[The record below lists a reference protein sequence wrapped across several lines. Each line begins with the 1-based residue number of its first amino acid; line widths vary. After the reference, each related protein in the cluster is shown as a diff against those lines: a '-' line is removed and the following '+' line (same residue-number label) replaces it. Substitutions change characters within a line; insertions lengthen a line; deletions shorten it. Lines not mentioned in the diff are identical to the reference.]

1 MQIYKHGKLL
11 LTAEYAVLDGACA
24 LALPT
29 VKGQKFTITI
39 GDQVDTIIW
48 QAFDCEGEL
57 WFWAEIRP
65 SDWTVIKTNET
76 GSAPAIIQ
84 LLKAIHT
91 QNPSMFT
98 SGSGLKIKCQLEFPQ
113 DWGLGS
119 SSTLIAA
126 MAEWSKTD
134 PYWLSKKTF
143 GGSGYDL
150 AAANMNGPFI
160 YQLSENGPKI
170 KTTPLNWPFKD
181 QLYFIHRNKKQ
192 NSRESISHYRNRS
205 INEAWLNQINDLTQE
220 FIQARDAQD
229 FGQLIRA
236 HESAIAGALNLIPI
250 KQELFPDF
258 KGEIKSLGGWGG
270 DFMLALGPK
279 SSPDYFKAKGFPTVI
294 SFTDMVR

>member
-29 VKGQKFTITI
+29 VKGQKFTITQK
-39 GDQVDTIIW
+39 DQANTVIW
-48 QAFDCEGEL
+48 QALDCEGKL
-57 WFWAEIRP
+57 WFWAEIRT
-65 SDWTVIKTNET
+65 SDWTVIKTNEM
-76 GSAPAIIQ
+76 GSARAIIQ
-84 LLKAIHT
+84 LLKAIHA
-91 QNPSMFT
+91 QNPSMFP
-98 SGSGLKIKCQLEFPQ
+98 SGSGLKIKCQLEFRQ

-160 YQLSENGPKI
+160 YQLSDNGPKI

-192 NSRESISHYRNRS
+192 NSRESIAHYRNRS
-205 INEAWLNQINDLTQE
+205 INEAWLNQINNLTQE
-220 FIQARDAQD
+220 FVQARDAQD

-236 HESAIAGALNLIPI
+236 HESAIAEVLNLIPV

-294 SFTDMVR
+294 SFADMVR

>member
-29 VKGQKFTITI
+29 VKGQKFTITQK
-39 GDQVDTIIW
+39 DQANTVIW
-48 QAFDCEGEL
+48 QALDCEGKL
-57 WFWAEIRP
+57 WFWAEIRT

-76 GSAPAIIQ
+76 GSARAIIQ
-84 LLKAIHT
+84 LLKAIHA
-91 QNPSMFT
+91 QNPSMFS

-192 NSRESISHYRNRS
+192 NSRESIAHYRNRS

-229 FGQLIRA
+229 FGQLIRE
-236 HESAIAGALNLIPI
+236 HESAIAGALNLIPV

-294 SFTDMVR
+294 SFADMVR

>member
-29 VKGQKFTITI
+29 VKGQKFTITQK
-39 GDQVDTIIW
+39 DQANTVIW
-48 QAFDCEGEL
+48 QALDCEGKL
-57 WFWAEIRP
+57 WFWAEIRT

-76 GSAPAIIQ
+76 GSARAIIQ
-84 LLKAIHT
+84 LLKAIHA

-192 NSRESISHYRNRS
+192 NSRESIAHYRNRS

-236 HESAIAGALNLIPI
+236 HESAIAGALNLIPV

-270 DFMLALGPK
+270 DFMLAFGPK

>member
-29 VKGQKFTITI
+29 VKGQKFTITKK
-39 GDQVDTIIW
+39 DQANTVIW
-48 QAFDCEGEL
+48 QALDCEGKL
-57 WFWAEIRP
+57 WFWAEIRT

-76 GSAPAIIQ
+76 GSARAIIQ
-84 LLKAIHT
+84 LLKAIHA
-91 QNPSMFT
+91 QNPSMFP
-98 SGSGLKIKCQLEFPQ
+98 SGSGLKIKCQLEFRQ

-170 KTTPLNWPFKD
+170 KTTPLNWSFKD

-192 NSRESISHYRNRS
+192 NSRESIAHYRNQS
-205 INEAWLNQINDLTQE
+205 ISETWLNQINDLTQE

-236 HESAIAGALNLIPI
+236 HESAIAEVLNLIPV

-294 SFTDMVR
+294 SFADMVR

>member
-29 VKGQKFTITI
+29 VKGQKFTITQK
-39 GDQVDTIIW
+39 DQANTVIW
-48 QAFDCEGEL
+48 QALDCEGKL
-57 WFWAEIRP
+57 WFWAEIRT

-76 GSAPAIIQ
+76 GSARAIIQ
-84 LLKAIHT
+84 LLKAIHA
-91 QNPSMFT
+91 QNPSMFP

-192 NSRESISHYRNRS
+192 NSRESIAHYRNRS

-236 HESAIAGALNLIPI
+236 HESAIAGALNLIPV

-294 SFTDMVR
+294 SFADMVR

>member
-29 VKGQKFTITI
+29 VKGQKFTITQK
-39 GDQVDTIIW
+39 DQANTVIW
-48 QAFDCEGEL
+48 QALDCEGKL
-57 WFWAEIRP
+57 WFWAEIRT

-76 GSAPAIIQ
+76 GSARAIIQ

-91 QNPSMFT
+91 QNPSMFS

-192 NSRESISHYRNRS
+192 NSRESIAHYRNRS

-220 FIQARDAQD
+220 FVQARDAQD

-236 HESAIAGALNLIPI
+236 HESAIAEVLNLIPV

>member
-29 VKGQKFTITI
+29 VKGQKFTITQK
-39 GDQVDTIIW
+39 DQANTVIW
-48 QAFDCEGEL
+48 QALDCEGKL
-57 WFWAEIRP
+57 WFWAEIRT

-76 GSAPAIIQ
+76 GSARAIIQ
-84 LLKAIHT
+84 LLKAIHA
-91 QNPSMFT
+91 QNPSMFP
-98 SGSGLKIKCQLEFPQ
+98 SGSGLKIKCQLEFRQ

-192 NSRESISHYRNRS
+192 NSRESIAHYRNQS
-205 INEAWLNQINDLTQE
+205 ISETWLNQINDLTQE

-236 HESAIAGALNLIPI
+236 HESAIAEVLNLIPV

-294 SFTDMVR
+294 SFADMVR

>member
-29 VKGQKFTITI
+29 VKGQKFTITQK
-39 GDQVDTIIW
+39 DQANTVIW
-48 QAFDCEGEL
+48 QALDCEGKL
-57 WFWAEIRP
+57 WFWAEIRT
-65 SDWTVIKTNET
+65 SDWTVIKTNEM
-76 GSAPAIIQ
+76 GSARAIIQ
-84 LLKAIHT
+84 LLKAIHA
-91 QNPSMFT
+91 QNPSMFP

-126 MAEWSKTD
+126 MAEWSETD

-192 NSRESISHYRNRS
+192 NSRESIAHYRNRS
-205 INEAWLNQINDLTQE
+205 INETWLNQINDLTQE
-220 FIQARDAQD
+220 FVQARDAQD

-236 HESAIAGALNLIPI
+236 HESAIAGALNLIPV

-294 SFTDMVR
+294 SFADMVR

>member
-29 VKGQKFTITI
+29 VKGQKFTITQK
-39 GDQVDTIIW
+39 DQANTVIW
-48 QAFDCEGEL
+48 QALDCEGKL
-57 WFWAEIRP
+57 WFWAEIRT
-65 SDWTVIKTNET
+65 SDWTVIKTNEM
-76 GSAPAIIQ
+76 GSARAIIQ
-84 LLKAIHT
+84 LLKAIHA
-91 QNPSMFT
+91 QNPSMFP

-192 NSRESISHYRNRS
+192 NSRESIAHYRNRS
-205 INEAWLNQINDLTQE
+205 INETWLNQINDLTQE
-220 FIQARDAQD
+220 FVQARDAQD
-229 FGQLIRA
+229 FGQLIQA
-236 HESAIAGALNLIPI
+236 HESAIAGALNLIPV

-294 SFTDMVR
+294 SFADMVR

>member
-29 VKGQKFTITI
+29 VKGQKFTITQK
-39 GDQVDTIIW
+39 DQANTVIW
-48 QAFDCEGEL
+48 QALDCEGKL
-57 WFWAEIRP
+57 WFWAEIRT

-76 GSAPAIIQ
+76 GSARAIIQ

-91 QNPSMFT
+91 QNPSMFS

-192 NSRESISHYRNRS
+192 NSRESIAHYRNRS

-220 FIQARDAQD
+220 FVQARDAQD

-236 HESAIAGALNLIPI
+236 HESAIAGALNLIPV

-294 SFTDMVR
+294 SFADMVR

>member
-29 VKGQKFTITI
+29 VKGQKFTITQK
-39 GDQVDTIIW
+39 DQANTVIW
-48 QAFDCEGEL
+48 QALDCEGKL
-57 WFWAEIRP
+57 WFWAEIRT

-76 GSAPAIIQ
+76 GSARAIIQ
-84 LLKAIHT
+84 LLKAIHA
-91 QNPSMFT
+91 QNPSMFP
-98 SGSGLKIKCQLEFPQ
+98 SGSGLKIKCQLEFRQ

-192 NSRESISHYRNRS
+192 NSRESIAHYRNRS

-236 HESAIAGALNLIPI
+236 HESAIAGALNLIPV

-294 SFTDMVR
+294 SFADMVR

>member
-29 VKGQKFTITI
+29 VKGQKFTITQK
-39 GDQVDTIIW
+39 DQANTVIW
-48 QAFDCEGEL
+48 QALDCEGKL
-57 WFWAEIRP
+57 WFWAEIRT
-65 SDWTVIKTNET
+65 SDWTVIKTNEM
-76 GSAPAIIQ
+76 GSARAIIQ
-84 LLKAIHT
+84 LLKAIHA
-91 QNPSMFT
+91 QNPSMFP

-192 NSRESISHYRNRS
+192 NSRESIAHYRNRS

-220 FIQARDAQD
+220 FVQARDAQD

-236 HESAIAGALNLIPI
+236 HESAIAGALNLIPV

-294 SFTDMVR
+294 SFADMVR

>member
-29 VKGQKFTITI
+29 VKGQKFTITQK
-39 GDQVDTIIW
+39 DQANTVIW
-48 QAFDCEGEL
+48 QALDCEGKL
-57 WFWAEIRP
+57 WFWAEIRT

-76 GSAPAIIQ
+76 GSARAIIQ

-91 QNPSMFT
+91 QNPSMFS

-192 NSRESISHYRNRS
+192 NSRESIAHYRNRS

-236 HESAIAGALNLIPI
+236 HESAMAEVLNLIPV

-294 SFTDMVR
+294 SFADMVR

>member
-29 VKGQKFTITI
+29 VKGQKFTITQK
-39 GDQVDTIIW
+39 DQANTVIW
-48 QAFDCEGEL
+48 QALDCEGKL
-57 WFWAEIRP
+57 WFWAEIRT

-76 GSAPAIIQ
+76 GSARAIIQ
-84 LLKAIHT
+84 LLKAIHA
-91 QNPSMFT
+91 QNPSMFP

-192 NSRESISHYRNRS
+192 NSRESIAHYRNRS

-220 FIQARDAQD
+220 FVQARDAQD

-236 HESAIAGALNLIPI
+236 HESAIAGALNLIPV

-294 SFTDMVR
+294 SFADMVR

>member
-29 VKGQKFTITI
+29 VKGQKFTITQK
-39 GDQVDTIIW
+39 DQANTVIW
-48 QAFDCEGEL
+48 QALDCEGKL
-57 WFWAEIRP
+57 WFWAEIRT

-76 GSAPAIIQ
+76 GSARAIIQ
-84 LLKAIHT
+84 LLKAIHA
-91 QNPSMFT
+91 QNPSMFP

-160 YQLSENGPKI
+160 YQLSDNGPKI

-192 NSRESISHYRNRS
+192 NSRESIAHYRNRS

-236 HESAIAGALNLIPI
+236 HESAIAEVLNLIPV

-294 SFTDMVR
+294 SFADMVR

>member
-29 VKGQKFTITI
+29 VKGQKFTITQK
-39 GDQVDTIIW
+39 DQADTIIW
-48 QAFDCEGEL
+48 QAFDCEGKL
-57 WFWAEIRP
+57 WFWAEIRT

-76 GSAPAIIQ
+76 GSAEAIIQ

-91 QNPSMFT
+91 HNPSMF
-98 SGSGLKIKCQLEFPQ
+98 SSDLGLKIKCQLEFPQ

-143 GGSGYDL
+143 EGSGYDL

-160 YQLSENGPKI
+160 YQLSDNGPKI
-170 KTTPLNWPFKD
+170 QTTSLNWPFKD

-192 NSRESISHYRNRS
+192 NSRESIAHYRNRS

-236 HESAIAGALNLIPI
+236 HESAIAGALNLIPV

-270 DFMLALGPK
+270 DFMLAFGPK

-294 SFTDMVR
+294 SFADMVR

>member
-29 VKGQKFTITI
+29 VKGQKFTITQK
-39 GDQVDTIIW
+39 DQANTVIW
-48 QAFDCEGEL
+48 QALDCEGKL
-57 WFWAEIRP
+57 WFWAEIRT

-76 GSAPAIIQ
+76 GSARAIIQ

-91 QNPSMFT
+91 QNPSMFS

-119 SSTLIAA
+119 SSTLISA

-160 YQLSENGPKI
+160 YQLSDNGPKI

-192 NSRESISHYRNRS
+192 NSRASIAHYRNQS
-205 INEAWLNQINDLTQE
+205 ISEAWLNQINDLTQE

-236 HESAIAGALNLIPI
+236 HESAIAGALNLIPV

-294 SFTDMVR
+294 SFADMVR

>member
-29 VKGQKFTITI
+29 VKGQKFTITQK
-39 GDQVDTIIW
+39 DQANTVIW
-48 QAFDCEGEL
+48 QALDCEGKL
-57 WFWAEIRP
+57 WFWAEIRT

-76 GSAPAIIQ
+76 GSAGAIIQ
-84 LLKAIHT
+84 LLKAIHA
-91 QNPSMFT
+91 QNPSMFP
-98 SGSGLKIKCQLEFPQ
+98 SGSGLKIKCQLEFRQ

-192 NSRESISHYRNRS
+192 NSRESIAHYRNQS
-205 INEAWLNQINDLTQE
+205 ISETWLNQINDLTQE

-236 HESAIAGALNLIPI
+236 HESAIAEVLNLIPV

-294 SFTDMVR
+294 SFADMVR

>member
-29 VKGQKFTITI
+29 VKGQKFTITQK
-39 GDQVDTIIW
+39 DQANTVIW
-48 QAFDCEGEL
+48 QALDCEGKL
-57 WFWAEIRP
+57 WFWAEIRT

-76 GSAPAIIQ
+76 GSARAIIQ
-84 LLKAIHT
+84 LLKAIHA
-91 QNPSMFT
+91 QNPSMFP

-192 NSRESISHYRNRS
+192 NSRESIAHYRNRS
-205 INEAWLNQINDLTQE
+205 INETWLNQINDLTQE

-229 FGQLIRA
+229 FGQLVRA
-236 HESAIAGALNLIPI
+236 HESAIAGALNLIPV

-294 SFTDMVR
+294 SFADMVR

>member
-29 VKGQKFTITI
+29 VKGQKFTITQK
-39 GDQVDTIIW
+39 DQANTVIW
-48 QAFDCEGEL
+48 QALDCEGKL
-57 WFWAEIRP
+57 WFWAEIRT

-76 GSAPAIIQ
+76 GSARAIIQ
-84 LLKAIHT
+84 LLKAIHIK
-91 QNPSMFT
+91 NPSMF
-98 SGSGLKIKCQLEFPQ
+98 SSDSGLKIKCQLEFPK

-150 AAANMNGPFI
+150 AAANINGPFI
-160 YQLSENGPKI
+160 YQLSDNGPKI
-170 KTTPLNWPFKD
+170 QTTPLNWPFKD

-192 NSRESISHYRNRS
+192 NSRASIAHYRNRS

-236 HESAIAGALNLIPI
+236 HESAIAGALNLIPV

-270 DFMLALGPK
+270 DFMLAFGPK

>member
-1 MQIYKHGKLL
+1 MQIYQHGKLL

-29 VKGQKFTITI
+29 VKGQKFTITQK
-39 GDQVDTIIW
+39 DQANTVIW
-48 QAFDCEGEL
+48 QALDYEGKL
-57 WFWAEIRP
+57 WFWAEIRT

-76 GSAPAIIQ
+76 GSARAIIQ

-91 QNPSMFT
+91 QNPSMFS

-192 NSRESISHYRNRS
+192 NSRESIAHYRNQS
-205 INEAWLNQINDLTQE
+205 ISEAWLYQINVLTQE

-236 HESAIAGALNLIPI
+236 HESAIAEVLNLIPV

-294 SFTDMVR
+294 SFADMVR

>member
-29 VKGQKFTITI
+29 VKGQKFTITQK
-39 GDQVDTIIW
+39 DQANTVIW
-48 QAFDCEGEL
+48 QALNCEGKL
-57 WFWAEIRP
+57 WFWAEIRT

-76 GSAPAIIQ
+76 GSARAIIQ
-84 LLKAIHT
+84 LLKAIHA
-91 QNPSMFT
+91 QNPSMFP

-192 NSRESISHYRNRS
+192 NSRESIAHYRNRS

-236 HESAIAGALNLIPI
+236 HESAIAGALNLIPV

-294 SFTDMVR
+294 SFADMVR

>member
-29 VKGQKFTITI
+29 VKGQKFTITQK
-39 GDQVDTIIW
+39 DQANTVIW
-48 QAFDCEGEL
+48 QALNCEGKL
-57 WFWAEIRP
+57 WFWAEIRT

-76 GSAPAIIQ
+76 GSARAIIQ
-84 LLKAIHT
+84 LLKAIHA
-91 QNPSMFT
+91 QNPSMFP
-98 SGSGLKIKCQLEFPQ
+98 SGSGLKIKCQLEFRQ

-170 KTTPLNWPFKD
+170 QTTSLNWPFKD

-192 NSRESISHYRNRS
+192 NSRKSISHYRNRS
-205 INEAWLNQINDLTQE
+205 IGEGWLNQINDLTQG

-229 FGQLIRA
+229 FGELIRA

-258 KGEIKSLGGWGG
+258 EGEIKSLGGWGG

-279 SSPDYFKAKGFPTVI
+279 SSPDYFKAKGFPTVV
-294 SFTDMVR
+294 SFADMVR

>member
-29 VKGQKFTITI
+29 VKGQKFTITQK
-39 GDQVDTIIW
+39 DQANTVIW
-48 QAFDCEGEL
+48 QALDCEGKL
-57 WFWAEIRP
+57 WFWAEIRT

-76 GSAPAIIQ
+76 GSARAIIQ
-84 LLKAIHT
+84 LLKAIHA
-91 QNPSMFT
+91 QNPSMFP

-134 PYWLSKKTF
+134 HYWLSKKTF

-192 NSRESISHYRNRS
+192 NSRASIAHYRNQS
-205 INEAWLNQINDLTQE
+205 ISEAWLNQINDLTQE
-220 FIQARDAQD
+220 FVQARDAQD

-236 HESAIAGALNLIPI
+236 HESAIAGALNLIPV

-270 DFMLALGPK
+270 DFILALGPK

-294 SFTDMVR
+294 SFADMVR

>member
-29 VKGQKFTITI
+29 VKGQKFTITQK
-39 GDQVDTIIW
+39 DQANTIIW
-48 QAFDCEGEL
+48 QALDCEGKL
-57 WFWAEIRP
+57 WFWAEIRT

-76 GSAPAIIQ
+76 GSARAIIQ
-84 LLKAIHT
+84 LLKAIHA
-91 QNPSMFT
+91 QNPSMFP

-192 NSRESISHYRNRS
+192 NSRESIAHYRNRS

-236 HESAIAGALNLIPI
+236 HESAIAGALNLIPV

-294 SFTDMVR
+294 SFADMVR

>member
-29 VKGQKFTITI
+29 VKGQKFTITQK
-39 GDQVDTIIW
+39 DQANTVIW
-48 QAFDCEGEL
+48 QALDCEGKL
-57 WFWAEIRP
+57 WFWAEIRT

-76 GSAPAIIQ
+76 GSARAIIQ
-84 LLKAIHT
+84 LLKAIHA

-160 YQLSENGPKI
+160 YQLSDNGPKI
-170 KTTPLNWPFKD
+170 QTTSLNWPFKD

-192 NSRESISHYRNRS
+192 NSRESIAHYRNRS
-205 INEAWLNQINDLTQE
+205 IDEAWLNQINDLTQG

-229 FGQLIRA
+229 FGELIRA
-236 HESAIAGALNLIPI
+236 HESAIAGALNLIPV

>member
-1 MQIYKHGKLL
+1 
-11 LTAEYAVLDGACA
+11 
-24 LALPT
+24 
-29 VKGQKFTITI
+29 
-39 GDQVDTIIW
+39 
-48 QAFDCEGEL
+48 L
-57 WFWAEIRP
+57 WFWAEIRT

-76 GSAPAIIQ
+76 GSARAIIQ
-84 LLKAIHT
+84 LLKAIHA
-91 QNPSMFT
+91 QNPSMFP

-192 NSRESISHYRNRS
+192 NSRESIAHYRNRS

-220 FIQARDAQD
+220 FVQARDAQD

-236 HESAIAGALNLIPI
+236 HESAIAGALNLIPV

-294 SFTDMVR
+294 SFADMVR

>member
-29 VKGQKFTITI
+29 VKGQKFTITQK
-39 GDQVDTIIW
+39 DQANTVIW
-48 QAFDCEGEL
+48 QALDCEGKL
-57 WFWAEIRP
+57 WFWAEIRT

-76 GSAPAIIQ
+76 GSARAIIQ

-91 QNPSMFT
+91 QNPSMFS

-170 KTTPLNWPFKD
+170 KTTPLNWPFKN

-192 NSRESISHYRNRS
+192 NSRESIAHYRNRS

-236 HESAIAGALNLIPI
+236 HESAMAEVLNLIPV

-294 SFTDMVR
+294 SFADMVR

>member
-29 VKGQKFTITI
+29 VKGQKFTITQK
-39 GDQVDTIIW
+39 DQANTVIW
-48 QAFDCEGEL
+48 QALDCEGKL
-57 WFWAEIRP
+57 WFWAEIRT

-76 GSAPAIIQ
+76 GSARAIIQ
-84 LLKAIHT
+84 LLKAIHA
-91 QNPSMFT
+91 QNPSMFP
-98 SGSGLKIKCQLEFPQ
+98 SGSGLKIKCQLEFRQ

-192 NSRESISHYRNRS
+192 NSRESIAHYRNRS
-205 INEAWLNQINDLTQE
+205 ISETWLNQINDLTQE

-236 HESAIAGALNLIPI
+236 HESAIAEVLNLIPV

>member
-29 VKGQKFTITI
+29 VKGQKFTITQK
-39 GDQVDTIIW
+39 DQANTVIW
-48 QAFDCEGEL
+48 QALDCEGKL
-57 WFWAEIRP
+57 WFWAEIRT

-76 GSAPAIIQ
+76 GSARAIIQ
-84 LLKAIHT
+84 LLKAIHA
-91 QNPSMFT
+91 QNPSMFP

-192 NSRESISHYRNRS
+192 NSRESIAHYRNRS
-205 INEAWLNQINDLTQE
+205 INETWLNQINDLTQE

-236 HESAIAGALNLIPI
+236 HESAIAGALNLIPV

>member
-29 VKGQKFTITI
+29 VKGQKFTITQK
-39 GDQVDTIIW
+39 DQANTVIW
-48 QAFDCEGEL
+48 QALDCEGKL
-57 WFWAEIRP
+57 WFWAEIRT

-76 GSAPAIIQ
+76 GSARAIIQ
-84 LLKAIHT
+84 LLKAIHA
-91 QNPSMFT
+91 QNPSMFP

-192 NSRESISHYRNRS
+192 NSRESIAHYRNRS
-205 INEAWLNQINDLTQE
+205 INETWLNQINDLTQE

-236 HESAIAGALNLIPI
+236 HESAIAGALNLIPV

-294 SFTDMVR
+294 SFADMVR

>member
-29 VKGQKFTITI
+29 VKGQKFTITQK
-39 GDQVDTIIW
+39 DQANTVIW
-48 QAFDCEGEL
+48 QALDCEGKL
-57 WFWAEIRP
+57 WFWAEIRT

-76 GSAPAIIQ
+76 GSARAIIQ

-91 QNPSMFT
+91 QNPSMFS

-150 AAANMNGPFI
+150 AAANMNGPFS

-192 NSRESISHYRNRS
+192 NSRESIAHYRNRS

-236 HESAIAGALNLIPI
+236 HESAMAEVLNLIPV

-294 SFTDMVR
+294 SFADMVR

>member
-29 VKGQKFTITI
+29 VKGQKFTITQK
-39 GDQVDTIIW
+39 DQANTVIW
-48 QAFDCEGEL
+48 QALDCEGKL
-57 WFWAEIRP
+57 WFWAEIRT
-65 SDWTVIKTNET
+65 SDWTVIKTNEM
-76 GSAPAIIQ
+76 GSARAIIQ
-84 LLKAIHT
+84 LLKAIHA
-91 QNPSMFT
+91 QNPSMFP

-192 NSRESISHYRNRS
+192 NSRESIAHYRNRS
-205 INEAWLNQINDLTQE
+205 INETWLNQINDLTQE
-220 FIQARDAQD
+220 FVQARDAQD

-236 HESAIAGALNLIPI
+236 HESAIAGALNLIPV

-294 SFTDMVR
+294 SFADMVR

>member
-29 VKGQKFTITI
+29 VKGQKFTITQK
-39 GDQVDTIIW
+39 DQANTVIW
-48 QAFDCEGEL
+48 QALDCEGKL
-57 WFWAEIRP
+57 WFWAEIRT

-76 GSAPAIIQ
+76 GSARAIIQ

-91 QNPSMFT
+91 QNPSMFS

-192 NSRESISHYRNRS
+192 NSRESIAHYRNRS

-220 FIQARDAQD
+220 FVQARDAQD

-236 HESAIAGALNLIPI
+236 HESAIAEVLNLIPV

-294 SFTDMVR
+294 SFADMVR

>member
-29 VKGQKFTITI
+29 VKGQKFTITQK
-39 GDQVDTIIW
+39 DQANTVIW
-48 QAFDCEGEL
+48 QALDCEGKS
-57 WFWAEIRP
+57 WFWAEIRT

-76 GSAPAIIQ
+76 GSARAIIQ

-91 QNPSMFT
+91 QNPSMFS

-134 PYWLSKKTF
+134 PYWLSKNTF

-192 NSRESISHYRNRS
+192 NSRESIAHYRNRS

-220 FIQARDAQD
+220 FVQARDAQD

-236 HESAIAGALNLIPI
+236 HESAIAEVLNLIPV

-294 SFTDMVR
+294 SFADMVR

>member
-29 VKGQKFTITI
+29 VKGQKFTITQK
-39 GDQVDTIIW
+39 DQANTVIW
-48 QAFDCEGEL
+48 QALDCEGKL
-57 WFWAEIRP
+57 WFWAEIRT

-76 GSAPAIIQ
+76 GSARAIIQ
-84 LLKAIHT
+84 LLKAIHA
-91 QNPSMFT
+91 QNPSMFP

-192 NSRESISHYRNRS
+192 NSRESIAHYRNRS

-220 FIQARDAQD
+220 FVQARDAQD

-236 HESAIAGALNLIPI
+236 HESAIAEVLNLIPV

-294 SFTDMVR
+294 SFADMVR